1 MPGTKD
7 HGNFNI
13 NILESLHMQTAANI
27 RTLSSGGS
35 HSGKMSLTL
44 YLANVRATM
53 VMVQGL
59 TIRHSA
65 HNLTNPMKGPSESK
79 M

>member
-1 MPGTKD
+1 
-7 HGNFNI
+7 
-13 NILESLHMQTAANI
+13 
-27 RTLSSGGS
+27 
-35 HSGKMSLTL
+35 MSLTE
-44 YLANVRATM
+44 YLAKVRATM

-65 HNLTNPMKGPSESK
+65 HNLINPMKGPRESR

>member
-1 MPGTKD
+1 MST
-7 HGNFNI
+7 I
-13 NILESLHMQTAANI
+13 SQMQTAASI
-27 RTLSSGGS
+27 LTLSSGGS

-44 YLANVRATM
+44 YLAKVSATM
-53 VMVQGL
+53 VMVQGR

-65 HNLTNPMKGPSESK
+65 HSLTNPMKGPSESR